1 MSNNETLDK
10 LIEARRQLDIL
21 KEQADVAKALELQ
34 SECERLTQELC
45 GGVQYV
51 PIPYMPSGYPPFGC
65 QPYVTTRTLD
75 IRSDANIF
83 ATTAQTPP
91 RRFDTNTLIVG
102 GTLGCGTTTTG

>member
-65 QPYVTTRTLD
+65 QPYVTT
-75 IRSDANIF
+75 NIF
-83 ATTAQTPP
+83 ASTAQTPP